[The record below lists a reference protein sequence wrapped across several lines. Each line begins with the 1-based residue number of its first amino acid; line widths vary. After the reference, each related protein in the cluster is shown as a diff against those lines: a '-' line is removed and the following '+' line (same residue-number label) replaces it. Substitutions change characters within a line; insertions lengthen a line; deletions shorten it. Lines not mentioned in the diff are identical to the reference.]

1 MKMDYKNA
9 ANVVDEVNVSE
20 MLESA
25 RLNDHSD
32 TAEVQR
38 QDARF
43 ALQTAIESTLYTV
56 ILLRLRT

>member
-1 MKMDYKNA
+1 MAMDYKNA

-38 QDARF
+38 QDAHF
-43 ALQTAIESTLYTV
+43 ALQTSIESTL
-56 ILLRLRT
+56 